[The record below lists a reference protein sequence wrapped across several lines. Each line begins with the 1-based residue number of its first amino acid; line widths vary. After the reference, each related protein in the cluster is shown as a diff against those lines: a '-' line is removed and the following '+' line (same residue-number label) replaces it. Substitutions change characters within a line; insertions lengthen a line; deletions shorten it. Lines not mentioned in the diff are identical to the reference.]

1 MSVSIKKLSDDVFEV
16 TVAKTST
23 TTHTVTVTDQSL
35 SDLSD
40 SNVTKTQLLEF
51 SFRFLL
57 EREPNTSILS
67 SFDINVISRY
77 FSDYKDEVMAKASS
91 NLREAAARGGQIIL
105 ITEERGVSEVDFA
118 DAVITVPNVDPL
130 LAPILLAVP
139 AQILAYLTAVEKGT
153 DVDQPRN
160 LAKSVTVE

>member
-23 TTHTVTVTDQSL
+23 TTHTVSVTDQSL

-77 FSDYKDEVMAKASS
+77 FSDYKDEVRRWCNESQ
-91 NLREAAARGGQIIL
+91 N
-105 ITEERGVSEVDFA
+105 
-118 DAVITVPNVDPL
+118 
-130 LAPILLAVP
+130 
-139 AQILAYLTAVEKGT
+139 
-153 DVDQPRN
+153 
-160 LAKSVTVE
+160 

>member
-1 MSVSIKKLSDDVFEV
+1 MSISIKKISDDLFEV

-77 FSDYKDEVMAKASS
+77 FSDYKDEVRRWCNESQ
-91 NLREAAARGGQIIL
+91 N
-105 ITEERGVSEVDFA
+105 
-118 DAVITVPNVDPL
+118 
-130 LAPILLAVP
+130 
-139 AQILAYLTAVEKGT
+139 
-153 DVDQPRN
+153 
-160 LAKSVTVE
+160 

>member
-1 MSVSIKKLSDDVFEV
+1 MSISIKKLSDDVFEV
-16 TVAKTST
+16 IVAKTST

-77 FSDYKDEVMAKASS
+77 FSDYKDEVRRWCNESQ
-91 NLREAAARGGQIIL
+91 N
-105 ITEERGVSEVDFA
+105 
-118 DAVITVPNVDPL
+118 
-130 LAPILLAVP
+130 
-139 AQILAYLTAVEKGT
+139 
-153 DVDQPRN
+153 
-160 LAKSVTVE
+160 

>member
-1 MSVSIKKLSDDVFEV
+1 MSVSIRKLSDDVFEV

-77 FSDYKDEVMAKASS
+77 FCDYKDEVRRWCNESQ
-91 NLREAAARGGQIIL
+91 N
-105 ITEERGVSEVDFA
+105 
-118 DAVITVPNVDPL
+118 
-130 LAPILLAVP
+130 
-139 AQILAYLTAVEKGT
+139 
-153 DVDQPRN
+153 
-160 LAKSVTVE
+160 

>member
-40 SNVTKTQLLEF
+40 SNVTKTQLIEF

-67 SFDINVISRY
+67 SFDINVISGY
-77 FSDYKDEVMAKASS
+77 FSDYKDEVRRWCNESQ
-91 NLREAAARGGQIIL
+91 N
-105 ITEERGVSEVDFA
+105 
-118 DAVITVPNVDPL
+118 
-130 LAPILLAVP
+130 
-139 AQILAYLTAVEKGT
+139 
-153 DVDQPRN
+153 
-160 LAKSVTVE
+160 